1 MDTLEKKRKRLN
13 FLKELEVRGVEC
25 VNSQIERTATD
36 IKYIELS
43 NRLEEIK
50 KERNVKIKN
59 LLND

>member
-1 MDTLEKKRKRLN
+1 MDTLERKRKRLE
-13 FLKELEVRGVEC
+13 FLKELQERGVRF
-25 VNSQIERTATD
+25 VSSQIERTTTD

-50 KERNVKIKN
+50 KERNTKIKN

>member
-1 MDTLEKKRKRLN
+1 MDTLERKRKRLE
-13 FLKELEVRGVEC
+13 FLKELQERGVGF
-25 VNSQIERTATD
+25 VSSQIERTTTD

-50 KERNVKIKN
+50 KERNTKIKN